1 MGNILIWKG
10 VYFRKMK
17 LKGCKRLFADIWKV
31 KEIYLLLIPGIV
43 WYIIFAYIP
52 IYGLTLAFKS
62 YNAAL
67 GIFHSPWVG
76 FENYT
81 YVFRDPEFWNAIW
94 RTIYINLGRI
104 IFEFPFPIIL
114 ALILNEVRVNRY
126 KKILQTVYTF
136 PHFLSWVIVAS
147 IMVNTLST
155 KGLVN
160 ALISIFGGEE
170 VNFLGS
176 TKLFVPLLYVTDI
189 WKSAGWTMIIYLAAI
204 AGIDT
209 EQYES
214 AIIDGATRLQMMR
227 YITLPGIKSTIEILL
242 ILQIGNIM
250 TQGFDQIFNLSNPA
264 TSKVGE
270 ILDMYIYRITFLGP
284 ADFSFSTAVSLFRS
298 VINFVFLILADRVAK
313 LLGSEG
319 LFA

>member
-10 VYFRKMK
+10 VYSRKMK
-17 LKGCKRLFADIWKV
+17 LKGCKRLFANIWKV

-76 FENYT
+76 FENYK
-81 YVFRDPEFWNAIW
+81 YVFRDPEFWDAMW

-147 IMVNTLST
+147 IMINTLST

-160 ALISIFGGEE
+160 ALISIFGGEA